1 MDGHPCGRLSRFLHT
16 QCDLLYAKFETVLP
30 ADSPYWLHPREW
42 FSWLLLLTLTALT
55 LGVVW
60 ISVQYNNWSQVFYDA
75 LSNYFQHVSIGMLAL
90 TYAGYTAL
98 FVTFIISSNWL
109 KNYCSSAGDRR

>member
-1 MDGHPCGRLSRFLHT
+1 MAIRAGGCHAFYTRSAIFFMQSLKRFYQLIAPIGCTLANGFHGFYTNADRPHAGRGMDKR
-16 QCDLLYAKFETVLP
+16 
-30 ADSPYWLHPREW
+30 
-42 FSWLLLLTLTALT
+42 
-55 LGVVW
+55 
-60 ISVQYNNWSQVFYDA
+60 SVQQLRCFYDA